1 MPKTNSAQ
9 LADHPGL
16 LNTRPEEKNAD
27 GLEGRDAPG
36 ATDEV
41 GGESKSGDVL
51 EGVVAILD
59 SLDEWQ
65 KSREGEGKDS

>member
-16 LNTRPEEKNAD
+16 LNTRPEVKNAG
-27 GLEGRDAPG
+27 GLGVRDESG

-65 KSREGEGKDS
+65 KSREGDTT

>member
-9 LADHPGL
+9 LADISAL
-16 LNTRPEEKNAD
+16 LNTRPEEKGLD
-27 GLEGRDAPG
+27 GLKGRDEPR

-51 EGVVAILD
+51 EGVIAILD

-65 KSREGEGKDS
+65 KSREGETT

>member
-1 MPKTNSAQ
+1 MPKTNPAQ
-9 LADHPGL
+9 LTNISGL
-16 LNTRPEEKNAD
+16 LNTRPEEKDAD
-27 GLEGRDAPG
+27 GQEGRDQPG
-36 ATDEV
+36 ETDGG

-65 KSREGEGKDS
+65 KSREGAAS